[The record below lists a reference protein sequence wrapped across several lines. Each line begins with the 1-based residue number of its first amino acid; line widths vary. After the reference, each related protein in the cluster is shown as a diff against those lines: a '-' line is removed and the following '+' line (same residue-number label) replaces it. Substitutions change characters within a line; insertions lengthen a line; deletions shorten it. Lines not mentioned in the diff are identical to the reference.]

1 MFTRTTTINK
11 ILKLKKRVKGCQGG
25 TSSGKTF
32 GIAPII
38 INKAL
43 STAGLECSIVA
54 ESTPHLRRGVIK
66 DFKKILVNT
75 DRWNR
80 SQWHSTT
87 STYTF
92 LNGSTIEFFSADD
105 DSKLRG
111 ARRDLLYINEAN
123 NVSFEAYQELSV
135 RTKQDVYLDWNP
147 TKEFWFHEDVKEDDD
162 VDFIILTYLDNE
174 ACPQSAIDY
183 ILKAKE
189 KAKNS
194 KYWANWYRV
203 YGLGLVG
210 NLEGTVFENWEEG
223 EFNESLVSTYGM
235 DFGFSPDPTTLV
247 KTAIDT
253 KQKIIYVKE
262 LFYAHKL
269 GTKDIIDLCNSNV
282 PKNESIV
289 CDSAE
294 SREINE
300 MRRANINALKCKK
313 GKDSVRTGI
322 KNMMDYKIIVTPESI
337 NIKKELRN
345 YVWNDKQAG
354 IPLKGNDHTID
365 PIRYCFDFLLRMSR

>member
-1 MFTRTTTINK
+1 M
-11 ILKLKKRVKGCQGG
+11 
-25 TSSGKTF
+25 
-32 GIAPII
+32 
-38 INKAL
+38 
-43 STAGLECSIVA
+43 
-54 ESTPHLRRGVIK
+54 GVIK
-66 DFKKILVNT
+66 DFKKILIATN
-75 DRWNR
+75 RWNR

-92 LNGSTIEFFSADD
+92 LNGSTIELFSADD

-135 RTKQDVYLDWNP
+135 RTKGDVYLDWNP
-147 TKEFWFHEDVKEDDD
+147 TAPFWFHEHIEKDDD

-174 ACPQSAIDY
+174 ACPQSAVDY

-189 KAKNS
+189 KAKTS

-203 YGLGLVG
+203 YGLGLIG
-210 NLEGTVFENWEEG
+210 SLEGTVFENWEEG
-223 EFNESLVSTYGM
+223 EFDDSLIYTYGM

-247 KTAIDT
+247 RCAIDH
-253 KQKIIYVKE
+253 KKKIIYAKE

-269 GTKDIIDLCNSNV
+269 GNQDIINLCKDMV
-282 PKNESIV
+282 DKNDSIV

-300 MRRANINALKCKK
+300 MRRAGINALKCRK

-322 KNMMDYKIIVTPESI
+322 KNMMDYKIIVTPESH

-354 IPLKGNDHTID
+354 IPLKENDHTID
-365 PIRYCFDFLLRMSR
+365 PIRYSFEFLLRMSL